1 MTTNRLQQIENMLK
15 DEPNDSFLT
24 YALALEYAK
33 ANELYKAIEIIEK
46 LLNKDENYLGAYY
59 QLGKLYEETLQ
70 TDHAIGAYKR
80 GILIARQQNNKKAI
94 SELNQALFL
103 LED

>member
-15 DEPNDSFLT
+15 DEPDDSFLT

-33 ANELYKAIEIIEK
+33 AYELNKAIEIIEK

-59 QLGKLYEETLQ
+59 QLAKFYEETLQ
-70 TDHAIGAYKR
+70 TDKAITTYKR
-80 GILIARQQNNKKAI
+80 GIVIAQKQNNKKAF